1 MFLNWLL
8 QSLLKDSAQS
18 RADFGSVSVKLRKA
32 SEDAD
37 LLDYRIA
44 SSRSRC
50 EVLCLHWLLFCLIS
64 NQGRCTSAA
73 SASASSE

>member
-8 QSLLKDSAQS
+8 CSLLNDSAQS
-18 RADFGSVSVKLRKA
+18 RADFGFVSMKLRKT

-37 LLDYRIA
+37 LLDYRIV

-50 EVLCLHWLLFCLIS
+50 EVLCL
-64 NQGRCTSAA
+64 
-73 SASASSE
+73 